1 VVKASEQQ
9 VHIFFTGTEAR
20 KPGVPFLLDE
30 EMRPITAANSW
41 LREVAADGSSP
52 SRHTHRTYAYELFDF
67 FKYLI
72 AHEIDWRKATNDDL
86 IDYRDAQDQYLSSH
100 TKKPLNR
107 NTINARLMVADRFYT
122 HAAKERF
129 IEKHPFKHKKIK
141 VRRPTDTDML
151 AHLGGEREV
160 EVPSAYF
167 ERVTESKI
175 KWRPYAEVME
185 WINSIDVWRDK
196 LLAKLLYRT
205 GMRRE
210 EIATWKIREL
220 PKREE
225 VNTSRPEVV
234 MKIIGKGRKER
245 NIILATRDFIELHDY
260 IKMER
265 ARLVRKAIEKHN
277 FIFVGRNGQH
287 LRPNQINRIFKR
299 ISEKCGIK
307 ITPHMMRHSFAVF
320 ALHHWKSIGMHRPE
334 KLLQARLGHASEVTT
349 RRFYMHSTD
358 EMIAEEAHANA
369 SLIERFLGGE
379 LNETE

>member
-9 VHIFFTGTEAR
+9 VHIFFTGAEAR
-20 KPGVPFLLDE
+20 KPGAPFLLDE
-30 EMRPITAANSW
+30 KMQPITAANAW
-41 LREVAADGSSP
+41 LRDVAADGSSP
-52 SRHTHRTYAYELFDF
+52 SPHTHRTYAYGLFDF
-67 FKYLI
+67 FKYLT
-72 AHEIDWRKATNDDL
+72 AHEIDWREVTNDDL
-86 IDYRDAQDQYLSSH
+86 IDYRDVQDQYLSEH

-107 NTINARLMVADRFYT
+107 NTINARLLVADRFYT
-122 HAAKERF
+122 YAAKERF

-141 VRRPTDTDML
+141 VRRPTDTDLL

-167 ERVTESKI
+167 ERVTEPKI
-175 KWRPYAEVME
+175 KWRPYAEVMQ
-185 WINSIDVWRDK
+185 WINSIDIWRDK

-210 EIATWKIREL
+210 EMATWTIREL
-220 PKREE
+220 PKRDE
-225 VNTSRPEVV
+225 VATDKPEVV

-245 NIILATRDFIELHDY
+245 NIILATRDFLELHDY

-265 ARLVRKAIEKHN
+265 TRLTSKAKVKHD
-277 FIFVGRNGQH
+277 FIFVGRNGQP

-299 ISEKCGIK
+299 VSEKCGINL
-307 ITPHMMRHSFAVF
+307 TPHMMRHSFAVF
-320 ALHHWKSIGMHRPE
+320 ALHHWKSIGVARPE

-349 RRFYMHSTD
+349 RKFYMHITN
-358 EMIAEEAHANA
+358 EMLEEEAHANA